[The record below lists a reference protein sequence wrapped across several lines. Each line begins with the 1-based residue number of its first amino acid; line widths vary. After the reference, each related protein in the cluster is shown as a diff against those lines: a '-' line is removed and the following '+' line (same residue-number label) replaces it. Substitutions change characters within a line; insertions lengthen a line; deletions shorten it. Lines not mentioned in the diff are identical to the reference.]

1 MIEMT
6 EKTNQQPDQKK
17 KPLVLFAH
25 SDGFDKL
32 YQVSSIA
39 LTAAVSGRPVAVVLF
54 FWALRAVVRGEADEL
69 VFNACSPH
77 AMRDAREKIAISNN
91 PRPSEMLSMARESG
105 RLKLFAC
112 SASMQFMD
120 LELEDTRAAV
130 DEVVG
135 LSTIL
140 RLSEQAGEIIYI

>member
-1 MIEMT
+1 MT
-6 EKTNQQPDQKK
+6 EKTNLQPAQDK
-17 KPLVLFAH
+17 KPLVIFAH

-39 LTAAVSGRPVAVVLF
+39 LTATVSGRPVAVVLF
-54 FWALRAVVRGEADEL
+54 FWALRAVVRGETDEL
-69 VFNACSPH
+69 IFNACSPQ
-77 AMRDAREKIAISNN
+77 ASDTAKEKISTSNH
-91 PRPSEMLSMARESG
+91 PKPSEMLGMARESG

-120 LELEDTRAAV
+120 LELEDTRTAV

-140 RLSEQAGEIIYI
+140 RLSEQAGDIIYI